1 LTRKLFANV
10 SLTIPLGE
18 LLGELVALLGEVSDV
33 LSYCG
38 DFGDFGVFGSTGV
51 VRVYRERRCVFLEVH
66 DILTELRDLGSGIFK
81 GVLCGG
87 TLLGLLIC

>member
-1 LTRKLFANV
+1 
-10 SLTIPLGE
+10 LGV
-18 LLGELVALLGEVSDV
+18 GLVKVAVGDIV
-33 LSYCG
+33 C
-38 DFGDFGVFGSTGV
+38 DFGGFGVFGSTGV
-51 VRVYRERRCVFLEVH
+51 VRAYRETRCVFLEVH